1 MYWKLPVYGERPYR
15 QWKDYPEV
23 EVSYEFVD
31 ASHAIGTMA

>member
-1 MYWKLPVYGERPYR
+1 MERTV
-15 QWKDYPEV
+15 QAMEKDYPV